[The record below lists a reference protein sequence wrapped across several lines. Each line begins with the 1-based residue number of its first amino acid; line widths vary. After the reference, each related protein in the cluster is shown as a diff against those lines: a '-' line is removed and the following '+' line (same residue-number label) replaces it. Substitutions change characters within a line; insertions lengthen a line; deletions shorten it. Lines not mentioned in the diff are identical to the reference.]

1 MSEIS
6 SRVVRRSHALLR
18 QASAG
23 YGDDFSFREVA
34 LAADESAARAMA
46 QSHAQMS
53 SAAGPKLVA
62 RLVKAGKLPSP
73 GAGPSAETRARSW
86 FRMYAVA
93 RGERADE
100 RAVVSV
106 AEIFA
111 EIEIAAP
118 DRARARAHTHARAR
132 ARR

>member
-6 SRVVRRSHALLR
+6 SRVVRRSHDLLR
-18 QASAG
+18 QASVG
-23 YGDDFSFREVA
+23 YGSDFSFREVA

-46 QSHAQMS
+46 RSHAQMS

-106 AEIFA
+106 TEIFAEIFA

-118 DRARARAHTHARAR
+118 DRARARANT
-132 ARR
+132 